1 MQTGPLQHHS
11 ETGLG
16 THVVDTVQ
24 SLYRYTGSSQRRHQ
38 LAVGEGE
45 WVWSSEVEET
55 GGQSGRGL
63 VETGWAWS
71 SGVRET
77 GGHSGRGLVG
87 WRAQGDTVGMV

>member
-24 SLYRYTGSSQRRHQ
+24 SLYRYTGSCQWRHQ

-45 WVWSSEVEET
+45 WVWFRGVEET
-55 GGQSGRGL
+55 GGHCGYGL
-63 VETGWAWS
+63 VET
-71 SGVRET
+71 E
-77 GGHSGRGLVG
+77 GHSGCGLVG
-87 WRAQGDTVGMV
+87 WRRQGGHGLVG